1 MIVSIANVIVS
12 ATFLSIGVWML
23 RRTHA
28 SRANLAADTST
39 ADAARRMVTV
49 LQVCVQ
55 HNNNTNRGDVL
66 HASTVFCVVVM
77 TVLSRVAMR
86 PHCEKKHSDKIF

>member
-1 MIVSIANVIVS
+1 MQAGALLVWVGQDHGPMIVSIANVIVS

-55 HNNNTNRGDVL
+55 HINYTNREMFCMPPLFFVL
-66 HASTVFCVVVM
+66 
-77 TVLSRVAMR
+77 L
-86 PHCEKKHSDKIF
+86 